1 MESANPFEQAINC
14 STKKTL
20 VTSDSDCSS
29 NFMLIRA
36 LFEID
41 GLEYV
46 AATANRY
53 ANGAPLWATRMFCH
67 FASPVS
73 RKYRKR
79 NPAPKAPLKEK
90 KAAPAFFIIEQDL
103 KVSPKHAKEV
113 YALLQSQGVDLGA
126 LYGEK
131 LSK

>member
-1 MESANPFEQAINC
+1 MESANPFEQAVNC
-14 STKKTL
+14 ATKKEP
-20 VTSDSDCSS
+20 VTSDSNCSC

-36 LFEID
+36 LFELD

-67 FASPVS
+67 FASVAR

-79 NPAPKAPLKEK
+79 NPAPKAPLKNKKDTPALFLIEK
-90 KAAPAFFIIEQDL
+90 DL
-103 KVSPKHAKEV
+103 KVSSKHAKET
-113 YALLQSQGVDLGA
+113 YELLQSQGVDLGA